1 MKNSSNII
9 IYLLF
14 GYLIL
19 LYVYFREKFGV
30 VLPQDAPH
38 DPTITEQHIAY
49 CEQELSST
57 DEIDL
62 NETLSNYMP
71 KKFMSL

>member
-1 MKNSSNII
+1 MKNSSNMI

-19 LYVYFREKFGV
+19 LYVYFRERFSAV
-30 VLPQDAPH
+30 IPPYAPH
-38 DPTITEQHIAY
+38 DPTINEQRVAY

-57 DEIDL
+57 DDIDL
-62 NETLSNYMP
+62 NETLSGYRP